1 MRFNHKVVA
10 ITGAAQGIG
19 RQTAEQAAREGARL
33 LLIDR
38 SRYVHELAAALNDA
52 GSQALAKSNQ
62 PRAFSRSPLTPGGAL
77 MR

>member
-1 MRFNHKVVA
+1 MVA
-10 ITGAAQGIG
+10 PDERDYQPRHGV
-19 RQTAEQAAREGARL
+19 E
-33 LLIDR
+33 
-38 SRYVHELAAALNDA
+38 A